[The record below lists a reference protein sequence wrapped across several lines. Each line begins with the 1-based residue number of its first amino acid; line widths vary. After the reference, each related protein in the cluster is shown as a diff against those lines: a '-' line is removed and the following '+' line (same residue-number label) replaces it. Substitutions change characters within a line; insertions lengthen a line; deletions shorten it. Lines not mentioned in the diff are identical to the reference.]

1 MKKFSKIFFPLL
13 KKELELWKEEGI
25 ISEEQAGKIKERYRI
40 LESQEKVIPSTLIT
54 VISIM
59 GSLLVGAGVILF
71 IASNWQAIPKTIR
84 LGIIFGTI
92 FTVNHFGYYLKYT
105 KGNYPKI
112 GSALLLLGSLL
123 FGGGIWLVAQTYH
136 ITSRYHSG
144 ILFWSI
150 GILPIAWLLNMESIL
165 ILSSALLTC
174 WTVWK
179 SIDFSIPNYFYL
191 ILMLFIILP
200 LCYKQKAKVALFI
213 SLIGVSLWFGFG
225 PCMSYFKESILLMVP
240 CFIGIGVF
248 LYSVG
253 SFHSLF
259 EKIKGYQSIYKFLG
273 VFILYVFI
281 YILSFKESAHEMA
294 KLIVKPL
301 PSSFWYLLGL
311 PSLLSIGAILSIF
324 RLPREKSQYFS
335 RLLNYEIASI
345 IFFLLFPILILI
357 LPNITFYA
365 ISSNLILLGLTI
377 GVIFFGYHSKNA
389 FFINLG
395 FIFFGIHFLT
405 RYIDWGYKYI
415 SRSLFYII
423 TGIILILIATF
434 MEKQRRKFIKA
445 IRRKN
450 DS

>member
-1 MKKFSKIFFPLL
+1 M
-13 KKELELWKEEGI
+13 
-25 ISEEQAGKIKERYRI
+25 
-40 LESQEKVIPSTLIT
+40 
-54 VISIM
+54 
-59 GSLLVGAGVILF
+59 ILF
-71 IASNWQAIPKTIR
+71 IASNWQTIPKPVR

-105 KGNYPKI
+105 KGNYPKT
-112 GSALLLLGSLL
+112 GSAILLLGSLL
-123 FGGGIWLVAQTYH
+123 FGSGIWLVAQTYH

-144 ILFWSI
+144 ILFWSL
-150 GILPIAWLLNMESIL
+150 GIVPISWLLSLETIL
-165 ILSSALLTC
+165 VLSSVLLAF

-191 ILMLFIILP
+191 ILMLSIILP

-213 SLIGVSLWFGFG
+213 SLIGVLLWFGFG
-225 PCMSYFKESILLMVP
+225 PCLSYFKESILLMVP

-259 EKIKGYQSIYKFLG
+259 EKITGYQSIYKFLG

-281 YILSFKESAHEMA
+281 YILSFKEASQEMTR
-294 KLIVKPL
+294 LIVKPL
-301 PSSFWYLLGL
+301 PSSFWYILGI

-324 RLPREKSQYFS
+324 RLSREKSQYFS
-335 RLLNYEIASI
+335 RLLNYEIAII

-365 ISSNLILLGLTI
+365 IFSNLILLVLTI
-377 GVIFFGYHSKNA
+377 GVIFLGYHNEKA
-389 FFINLG
+389 FFVNLG

-405 RYIDWGYKYI
+405 RYVDLGYKYLP
-415 SRSLFYII
+415 RSLFFII
-423 TGIILILIATF
+423 TVIILILIATF
-434 MEKQRRKFIKA
+434 MEKQRRKLIKA
-445 IRRKN
+445 IRKER
-450 DS
+450 